1 MNIIKTND
9 GKYVEVQGTGEEST
23 FSADELTALL
33 AGADK
38 GMEALFAFQKQ
49 ALEGAE

>member
-1 MNIIKTND
+1 MNVIKTSD

-33 AGADK
+33 KGADT
-38 GMEALFAFQKQ
+38 GMDALFAFQKE
-49 ALEGAE
+49 ALKGAE